1 LIVADASIVL
11 AFIMHGEVEPYADAA
26 VAHLAREGAAVPG
39 NFHSEIANG
48 LLQAERRR
56 RIDATKSAAALAEI
70 LELPFTV
77 ESPDPRV
84 AIRLARE
91 QGLIGYDA
99 FYLAV
104 ALQLGLPLAT
114 VDSEL
119 RAAAR
124 SLDLEWKPPS

>member
-11 AFIMHGEVEPYADAA
+11 AFIMHDEIEPYADAA
-26 VAHLAREGAAVPG
+26 VTHLARAGAVVPG
-39 NFHSEIANG
+39 NFHSEVANG
-48 LLQAERRR
+48 LLQAERRK
-56 RIDATKSAAALAEI
+56 RIDAAKSAEALAEI

-77 ESPDPRV
+77 EQPDPRN
-84 AIRLARE
+84 AISLARE
-91 QGLIGYDA
+91 HGLTGYDA

-104 ALQLGLPLAT
+104 ALQLGRPLAT
-114 VDSEL
+114 VDSAL